1 MVIAQSFAI
10 IQVQMRIRDQRLNR
24 IAISGVVQNG
34 TTLILQVTFSIFNK
48 GSSGLILGYLL
59 GRVTAVYT
67 LRGKKL
73 DLPRNKLNKQQI
85 HTLATLILPTKSLF
99 LASILDAIT
108 LSLPALYIG
117 KFFTSSDV
125 GVIGL
130 LQSIMLVPISLAG
143 IVISSSLFS
152 NAESIRALGF
162 NGSQKWFN
170 ENLGSPYRHFLTI
183 FAVTSIAL
191 LPVLFQNF
199 VVGAGCLSYG
209 DSRKVDRE
217 ISRVLKPG
225 GSLILVDALNHNP
238 IYVFNRIRHLL
249 SRHRSMSTVV
259 RIPRL
264 KRINGLATQFEEHD
278 VQFFGNYLW
287 LYQVSKM
294 ICGHKIANVIYNF
307 FEKYT
312 RSNKLAFKFV
322 FLGKNF
328 KLPA

>member
-1 MVIAQSFAI
+1 MMFNWREKDLLAEKRRYDARADGLMHVRKQSEGESTFEVISDKHDPKYKALIEYRNLLKATITPGTKVLELGAGMGENSEPL
-10 IQVQMRIRDQRLNR
+10 LN
-24 IAISGVVQNG
+24 QNCD
-34 TTLILQVTFSIFNK
+34 L
-48 GSSGLILGYLL
+48 YLL
-59 GRVTAVYT
+59 
-67 LRGKKL
+67 
-73 DLPRNKLNKQQI
+73 DISQ
-85 HTLATLILPTKSLF
+85 
-99 LASILDAIT
+99 
-108 LSLPALYIG
+108 
-117 KFFTSSDV
+117 
-125 GVIGL
+125 
-130 LQSIMLVPISLAG
+130 ISLNVAKERWG
-143 IVISSSLFS
+143 SQVNIVLANIEEIPFS
-152 NAESIRALGF
+152 NDF
-162 NGSQKWFN
+162 FD
-170 ENLGSPYRHFLTI
+170 
-183 FAVTSIAL
+183 
-191 LPVLFQNF
+191 F

-209 DSRKVDRE
+209 NPRKVDRE

-322 FLGKNF
+322 FLGKYF
-328 KLPA
+328 KFPA